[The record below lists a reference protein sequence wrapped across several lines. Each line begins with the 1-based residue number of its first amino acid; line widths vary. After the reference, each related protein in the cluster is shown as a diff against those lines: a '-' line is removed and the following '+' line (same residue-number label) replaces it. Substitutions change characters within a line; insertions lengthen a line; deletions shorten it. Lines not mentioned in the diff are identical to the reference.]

1 MAYSSN
7 YKPILAET
15 GEYESTL
22 INADVRTAGNGSQY
36 LNLAFNLD
44 SNIRV
49 YDKIWRDAVVPSDF
63 NHQRVAD
70 LLLALNIDD
79 ELADDFALIQ
89 AIKGKK
95 CIVSVVKE
103 FNDKTQK
110 EVNNIKSYKPLQSQ
124 PEVEINEDDLPF

>member
-7 YKPILAET
+7 YKPVLAET
-15 GEYESTL
+15 GEYEATL

-44 SNIRV
+44 NNIRV
-49 YDKIWRDAVVPSDF
+49 YDKIWRDAVVPTDF

-70 LLLALNIDD
+70 LLVALNIDE
-79 ELADDFALIQ
+79 ELEDDFALIQ

-95 CIVSVVKE
+95 LIVSVVKE

-110 EVNNIKSYKPLQSQ
+110 EVNNIKAFKSL
-124 PEVEINEDDLPF
+124 VEINEEDLPF

>member
-7 YKPILAET
+7 YKPVLAET
-15 GEYESTL
+15 GEYEATI

-36 LNLAFNLD
+36 LNLAFRL
-44 SNIRV
+44 SNNIAV
-49 YDKIWRDAVVPSDF
+49 YRKIWRDMVCPTDF
-63 NHQRVAD
+63 NHQQVAD
-70 LLLALNIDD
+70 LLLALKIDD

-89 AIKGKK
+89 AIKNKK

-110 EVNNIKSYKPLQSQ
+110 EENNIKSFKALQSQ
-124 PEVEINEDDLPF
+124 VEITEEDLPF

>member
-7 YKPILAET
+7 YKPVLAET
-15 GEYESTL
+15 GEYEATL

-44 SNIRV
+44 NNIRV
-49 YDKIWRDAVVPSDF
+49 YDKIWRDAVVPTDF

-70 LLLALNIDD
+70 LLLALNIDE
-79 ELADDFALIQ
+79 ELEDDFALIQ

-95 CIVSVVKE
+95 LIVSVVKE
-103 FNDKTQK
+103 FSDRAQK
-110 EVNNIKSYKPLQSQ
+110 EVNNIKSFKAI
-124 PEVEINEDDLPF
+124 EEDLPF